1 MDQSARFAASE
12 CCCAWKERCSNIRQ
26 MFRKRKLQMPDTR
39 KSARGAKRMN
49 KAGAAK
55 RTEPPLFG
63 EAALQEALAELGG
76 TPSEASR
83 SNAPHASGNGAAAGQ
98 AQAAPPP
105 KTVSQVL
112 GEITWL
118 MTQSPRHRSI
128 PLGDLE
134 WLLMP
139 AILLKQFRIFGRKA
153 GRRRAMGARRRYRR
167 EADRRQRQAP
177 HGGRMEERH
186 QHAHRRHRRAVRRR
200 GGDVAPSRGRLIV
213 SCPFKQT
220 A

>member
-1 MDQSARFAASE
+1 
-12 CCCAWKERCSNIRQ
+12 
-26 MFRKRKLQMPDTR
+26 MPDTR

-55 RTEPPLFG
+55 RVEPPLFG

-76 TPSEASR
+76 TLSEASR
-83 SNAPHASGNGAAAGQ
+83 SNAPHASGNGSHGAAGQ
-98 AQAAPPP
+98 AQAAPLP

-118 MTQSPRHRSI
+118 MTQSPRHKSI

-139 AILLKQFRIFGRKA
+139 AILLKQFRIFYQGEKPVGVTLWA
-153 GRRRAMGARRRYRR
+153 LVDDIVA
-167 EADRRQRQAP
+167 
-177 HGGRMEERH
+177 ERIN
-186 QHAHRRHRRAVRRR
+186 ANDKRLTAAEWKSGTNMRII
-200 GGDVAPSRGRLIV
+200 DIVAPFGGEAEMRGQL
-213 SCPFKQT
+213 K
-220 A
+220 